1 MTTKEKIL
9 QSALKLFATQ
19 GIDKTSTAQITR
31 DVGIASG
38 TLFVHFKTK
47 QELIDTLYLNIKK
60 EAMNGLE
67 AFIDPKVSVEKNIK
81 NVLRNLI
88 EHYIKHYNEF
98 IFMELVENDPQ
109 VSKKALKKAQKLYA
123 NITKI
128 TAEWIKQGHLK
139 DLGLEFIHSVMWN
152 ISMVVIRHCKIN
164 KIKKVPETDLD
175 VAWEAVEK

>member
-1 MTTKEKIL
+1 MRTKEKIL

-19 GIDKTSTAQITR
+19 GIDKTSTAQITK

-67 AFIDPKVSVEKNIK
+67 DLINPKVSVEKNIK
-81 NVLRNLI
+81 NVLKKLI
-88 EHYIKHYNEF
+88 EHYTKHYHEF

-109 VSKKALKKAQKLYA
+109 VSKKAIQKAQKLYI
-123 NITKI
+123 NITKSLLDGSNK
-128 TAEWIKQGHLK
+128 E
-139 DLGLEFIHSVMWN
+139 
-152 ISMVVIRHCKIN
+152 ISKI
-164 KIKKVPETDLD
+164 
-175 VAWEAVEK
+175 